1 MSTHHH
7 PSSPQDAIRLN
18 IIEALRVVFYED
30 SVDEH
35 PVMQSISL
43 FFWVHLDRWLHQISV
58 QQAPFVIALTGAS
71 GSGKSFIR
79 ESLVEML
86 SEVSPVTAFTQDN
99 YYRDF
104 EADFTHLPLDRF
116 YDEIDFDDPA
126 HIRFKKLGID
136 LETIRA
142 ARYGQ
147 RVTIPKLRFGTPDAK
162 PTILEN
168 AIELP
173 VSPFIVTE
181 GIHAFHDPAILP
193 LYDLKIYVDI
203 DDAERRERWLSR
215 NKRENRGTTDN
226 MWNTTVE
233 CLHEYILPTRQ
244 VADLVLNNNV
254 PQERMEAFM
263 DRMFNAVA
271 DAVMSA
277 LSETQRQREIA

>member
-1 MSTHHH
+1 M
-7 PSSPQDAIRLN
+7 
-18 IIEALRVVFYED
+18 
-30 SVDEH
+30 
-35 PVMQSISL
+35 
-43 FFWVHLDRWLHQISV
+43 
-58 QQAPFVIALTGAS
+58 
-71 GSGKSFIR
+71 
-79 ESLVEML
+79 
-86 SEVSPVTAFTQDN
+86 
-99 YYRDF
+99 
-104 EADFTHLPLDRF
+104 
-116 YDEIDFDDPA
+116 
-126 HIRFKKLGID
+126 
-136 LETIRA
+136 
-142 ARYGQ
+142 
-147 RVTIPKLRFGTPDAK
+147 
-162 PTILEN
+162 
-168 AIELP
+168 
-173 VSPFIVTE
+173 
-181 GIHAFHDPAILP
+181 P